1 MNIRLTFLLVA
12 VLIIFGG
19 TFLVIQFTR
28 TEETTLTQPWLYKI
42 DDNSIVHIE
51 VSNSG
56 QKAVYDKRPG
66 STCWFIV
73 EGDQRLPVYLKK
85 WSGSPLLLSGPRVN
99 RKLGDTIE
107 DPAQY
112 GLEPP
117 LSVIR
122 VTERSNIVYEFHI
135 GSVTP
140 DGENQYTRLVGSPA
154 LFTVP
159 QIWAGVINR
168 LALEPPYLPPPE
180 ELEGETNYV
189 CGEP

>member
-19 TFLVIQFTR
+19 TYMVVRFTR
-28 TEETTLTQPWLYKI
+28 AEEPGPTTPWLYKI
-42 DDNSIVHIE
+42 DDESITHIE
-51 VSNSG
+51 VSNDG
-56 QKAVYDKRPG
+56 KTAVYQKKPG
-66 STCWFIV
+66 STCWFIID
-73 EGDQRLPVYLKK
+73 GDKQSPVYLKK
-85 WSGSPLLLSGPRVN
+85 WSGTPLLLSGPKVN
-99 RKLGDTIE
+99 RKLGETIQ

-117 LSVIR
+117 LSVIK
-122 VTERSNIVYEFHI
+122 VTERSGIVYEFHI
-135 GSVTP
+135 GAVTP
-140 DGENQYTRLVGSPA
+140 DGQNQYTQLVGSDA

-159 QIWAGVINR
+159 QVWAQVINR

-189 CGEP
+189 CGET